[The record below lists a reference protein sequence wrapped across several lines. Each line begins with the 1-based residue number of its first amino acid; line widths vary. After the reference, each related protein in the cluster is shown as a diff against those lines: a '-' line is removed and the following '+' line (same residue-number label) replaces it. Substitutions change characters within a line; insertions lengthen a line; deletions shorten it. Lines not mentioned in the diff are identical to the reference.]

1 MGRTQ
6 PSLTRAIDSE
16 LEKLIRISRKLRNE
30 RLAEKVREITKVIR
44 EVEEAMEDEIT
55 DPLEVILIA
64 LLITCGGDND

>member
-44 EVEEAMEDEIT
+44 EVEEAMEDEVT